1 MKLGILTYYRTGNFG
16 ANLQAVS
23 TYNYL
28 RKAGHEVVFLHYVSK
43 YTDYVETKSEKVKK
57 QLAEHYHFVDE
68 SIPTQSDK
76 MFTVAQL
83 DSVIKKEKIEGIL
96 IGSDAVLQHFP
107 LLSTLR
113 WGQGLKAWLRPIQ
126 GERRFPNLFW
136 GCGFVEKIPTGMIS
150 VSSQNS
156 PYDKWMRCT
165 KKKMAKCLNAMRF
178 ISVRDEWTQKL
189 VNCVCPSLMPDITP
203 DPVFAFSQNAG
214 HLVPSKEDVCRKFG
228 LNEKYALVGL
238 RGNYLSDEVLDDI
251 EKHFSERDIQCV
263 AFPVLTPSQLQY
275 SKKIELP
282 LNPIYWYA
290 LIKYAQA
297 YIGNNMHPIVISLHN
312 AVPCYSIDN
321 WGTTNF
327 WGKRIDDGS
336 SKVQDILGRYG
347 LEANR
352 SVITDGHC
360 DVTADEIFKAL
371 DAFDKNKVA
380 EISRAQYERYAKMMD
395 KCLKALV

>member
-43 YTDYVETKSEKVKK
+43 YTDYVETKSEKVNK

-360 DVTADEIFKAL
+360 VVTADEIFKAL

>member
-1 MKLGILTYYRTGNFG
+1 M
-16 ANLQAVS
+16 
-23 TYNYL
+23 
-28 RKAGHEVVFLHYVSK
+28 
-43 YTDYVETKSEKVKK
+43 ETKSEKVNK

-380 EISRAQYERYAKMMD
+380 EISKAQYERYAKMMD